1 MRILLRILL
10 NGAGLWAAAQLLP
23 GLHWEGGWLY
33 LIVAGFVI
41 GAVNV
46 LVRPIVTALSC
57 PLLILSLGLFYLVIN
72 GAMLWLVDLLLD
84 KFRVDGFLWAMAG
97 GLFLAV
103 FNLLLKP
110 LVEKKE
116 ES

>member
-1 MRILLRILL
+1 MTDTADGDVILELRDITKAYS
-10 NGAGLWAAAQLLP
+10 G
-23 GLHWEGGWLY
+23 
-33 LIVAGFVI
+33 IVALKKADLKLRR

-46 LVRPIVTALSC
+46 LVKPLVTALSC
-57 PLLILSLGLFYLVIN
+57 PLLVLSLGLFYLVIN
-72 GAMLWLVDLLLD
+72 GAMLWLVDLMLD
-84 KFRVDGFLWAMAG
+84 KFRIDGFLWGIAG

-116 ES
+116 EN